1 MKRESGEN
9 PELSRSCKLQ
19 HSLFTQLSLSV
30 EDGKTEKRG
39 VSQKTCQNIVLFIA
53 FGDWSLNDLHYV
65 FHLNTFLTVCCEKT
79 HNNMNKKI
87 FKQFVGL
94 GFTLLA
100 IPFLE
105 VNAQEKSNSLDEVV
119 VTASRS
125 PRKQS
130 EIGKVVRVI
139 SSQQLAQSQGRTLP
153 ELLNNVAG
161 LTIGGNGNHPGDIKA
176 LYLRGAAA
184 GNTLILIDGVAV
196 NDASTISG
204 EYDISAVSIDQIERI
219 EILKGGNSTLYGSDA
234 VAGVI
239 NIITKKGQD
248 NRLKASLLA
257 TGGSYGTFKEA
268 LSLNGSVG
276 KTRIGLNA
284 SNLNSKGFSTAASP
298 NAVSE
303 LEKDGF
309 DQQGIS
315 FNIQRRISERFRLNA
330 NIQANRN
337 QADLDAGAFSDSDQE
352 AYNKQSS
359 LLGLGGQ
366 YILGNATLDFNWSEN
381 KVNNEFTSFGDTY
394 DNTGKISNA
403 EVNLTYPITAY
414 LDLIS
419 GFNYKR
425 SATSQF
431 STSQFSPDLVSSNNL
446 KSLYSS
452 FFIKLGKNFRT
463 ELGGRYNDHS
473 VYGTN
478 LTYTIN
484 PSYLI
489 ADKYKLFINFSSA
502 YKVPSLYQ
510 LFSVYGNIN
519 LKPESTR
526 TFEFGADMDIA
537 EKIRLNWAYF
547 NRTIQDVIGFGSN
560 FTYINS
566 DQQKD
571 HGFELELNAKP
582 STKIQVDAFYAY
594 VYGRI
599 YKGTSVEN
607 NLLRRPMHSAGL
619 NMSAQISSK
628 VSSSLIYKWV
638 GSRKDSYYDGFLN
651 QTVNA
656 QLSAYNLLDLYI
668 QYQPTSKVNL
678 FADVKNLLNVDYVD
692 FAGYT
697 TKRINFNLGLKVDF
711 K

>member
-1 MKRESGEN
+1 
-9 PELSRSCKLQ
+9 
-19 HSLFTQLSLSV
+19 
-30 EDGKTEKRG
+30 
-39 VSQKTCQNIVLFIA
+39 
-53 FGDWSLNDLHYV
+53 
-65 FHLNTFLTVCCEKT
+65 
-79 HNNMNKKI
+79 MNKKK

-94 GFTLLA
+94 GLTFLA

-105 VNAQEKSNSLDEVV
+105 VYSQEKTNSLDEVV

-139 SSQQLAQSQGRTLP
+139 TAQQLAQSQGRTLP

-176 LYLRGAAA
+176 VYLRGAAA
-184 GNTLILIDGVAV
+184 GNTLILIDGIAV

-204 EYDISAVSIDQIERI
+204 EYDISAISIDQIERI

-248 NRLKASLLA
+248 NKLKVGLLA
-257 TGGSYGTFKEA
+257 TGGSFGTFKEA
-268 LSLNGSVG
+268 LSLNGSLG
-276 KTRIGLNA
+276 KTRIGFNA

-298 NAVSE
+298 NPSTD

-315 FNIQRRISERFRLNA
+315 LNVQHKISDRFRLNT
-330 NIQANRN
+330 NLQANKN
-337 QADLDAGAFSDSDQE
+337 KADLDAGAFADSDQD
-352 AYNKQSS
+352 AYKKQSS
-359 LLGLGGQ
+359 LLGFGGQ
-366 YILGNATLDFNWSEN
+366 YILGNATIDFNWSEN
-381 KVNNEFTSFGDTY
+381 KVNNQFSSFGDTY
-394 DNTGKISNA
+394 DNTGNISNA
-403 EVNLTYPITAY
+403 EVNVSYPITSY
-414 LDLIS
+414 VDLIS

-431 STSQFSPDLVSSNNL
+431 STSQYSPDLVSSNNL

-452 FFIKLGKNFRT
+452 LFIKLGDNFRT
-463 ELGGRYNDHS
+463 ELGGRFNEHN

-489 ADKYKLFINFSSA
+489 AGKYKLFVNFSSA

-519 LKPESTR
+519 LQPESTR
-526 TFEFGADMDIA
+526 TFELGADMDIA
-537 EKIRLNWAYF
+537 ENFRLNWAYF
-547 NRTIQDVIGFGSN
+547 NRSIQDVIGFGSN

-582 STKIQVDAFYAY
+582 SNKIQVDAFYAY
-594 VYGRI
+594 VYGQI
-599 YKGTSVEN
+599 YKGNTVQN

-619 NMSAQISSK
+619 NISTKLSSK

-651 QTVNA
+651 QSVNA

-668 QYQPTSKVNL
+668 QYQPTSRVNV
-678 FADVKNLLNVDYVD
+678 FADVKNLLNVNYVD

-697 TKRINFNLGLKVDF
+697 TKRINFNLGF
-711 K
+711 KFDLN